1 MALWRAGLG
10 TLWCL
15 LDLLRNKTAA
25 IRAATPMTPT
35 LMPTPM
41 PALAPVESSEDDACG
56 DAVAVFIELVDETAT
71 PVPVADVGEAKAK
84 DVDVEPDVFV
94 DVVFADELDDDVGPP
109 AM

>member
-1 MALWRAGLG
+1 MRLHIL
-10 TLWCL
+10 
-15 LDLLRNKTAA
+15 
-25 IRAATPMTPT
+25 
-35 LMPTPM
+35 
-41 PALAPVESSEDDACG
+41 
-56 DAVAVFIELVDETAT
+56 ELVDETAT